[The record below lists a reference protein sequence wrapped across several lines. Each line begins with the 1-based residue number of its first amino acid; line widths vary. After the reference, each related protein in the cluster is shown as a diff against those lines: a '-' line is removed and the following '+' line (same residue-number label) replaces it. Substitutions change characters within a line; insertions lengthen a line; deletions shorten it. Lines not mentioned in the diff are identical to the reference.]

1 MWMVSHFNLSVRK
14 RQFDWNELLRKGEAF
29 EVMKDMNGD
38 KAPSLDGFPMA
49 FFQSCWDVLTIKVM
63 EVFLEFHQ

>member
-1 MWMVSHFNLSVRK
+1 VSIGAQMWMVSHFNLSVRK

-38 KAPSLDGFPMA
+38 KASNPMGCSQNKGHGSL
-49 FFQSCWDVLTIKVM
+49 S
-63 EVFLEFHQ
+63 